1 MTETFLRVPR
11 RLRRTVQGGIAALL
25 VVTVF
30 GCGGGESSTGP
41 RNGDPAGL
49 YSLRQVGKAAIPA
62 QIYRGPL
69 PGIEDMAVAITGG
82 ELTLEDDE
90 RYELALD
97 LQLTA
102 NRQSIPRYA
111 KFAGD
116 YEIDGGTLTLYDD
129 RGGGFD
135 ATLRNGVVTM
145 ELDMV
150 GNGTLKPYTFKLV
163 P

>member
-1 MTETFLRVPR
+1 
-11 RLRRTVQGGIAALL
+11 
-25 VVTVF
+25 
-30 GCGGGESSTGP
+30 
-41 RNGDPAGL
+41 
-49 YSLRQVGKAAIPA
+49 VGKAAIPA

-116 YEIDGGTLTLYDD
+116 YELDGGTLTLYDD